1 MFPKPF
7 IEKNELFGTGS
18 IKNVAEIIKINR
30 FKRLLVITGNQSYQ
44 SSGLKKALEPQ
55 LKNTEYLIVNDFEVN
70 PKYEDIKRIGK
81 SLEAKKFD
89 LIIAGGGGSAIDFAK
104 CLNVYLS
111 TKKNN
116 DRDGIIDSSLLKG
129 KFLPMMA
136 IPTTAGTGS
145 EATHFAVAYI
155 NKIKISI
162 AHEALRPQ
170 YAIIDPVFCYA
181 SPRYISACCAFD
193 AMCQAIESFWS
204 KNATD
209 NSKKFAEKAIQL
221 ISTNIVKA
229 IQEDCHKARDN
240 LSLGSFLAGKA
251 INISKTTA
259 PHALSY
265 SLTSFFKIPH
275 GHAVALTLGKFF
287 TLNESYELQHSI
299 SKKIGLINHVNNLK
313 EIKAHLGW
321 HDQLSFEAQWQKLML
336 ECGLEIKI
344 PKENM
349 PNVDLGDLIQS
360 VNEERLSNHPVK
372 ITRKIISEVYA
383 QLIN

>member
-1 MFPKPF
+1 MFPIPF
-7 IEKNELFGTGS
+7 IEKNEFFGSGA
-18 IKNVAEIIKINR
+18 IKNVAEIIKINS

-44 SSGLKKALEPQ
+44 SSGLKRVLEPQ
-55 LKNTEYLIVNDFEVN
+55 LKNTEYLIVSDFEVN

-111 TKKNN
+111 TKKNV

-162 AHEALRPQ
+162 AHEALRPK
-170 YAIIDPVFCYA
+170 YVIVDPELTYN
-181 SPRYISACCAFD
+181 SPSYISACCGFD
-193 AMCQAIESFWS
+193 ALSQAIESLWS
-204 KNATD
+204 KNSTGE
-209 NSKKFAEKAIQL
+209 SRLYSEKAISL
-221 ISTNIVKA
+221 IASSITDAVNNN
-229 IQEDCHKARDN
+229 CYKAREN
-240 LSLGSFLAGKA
+240 LSFGSFLAGKA

-265 SLTSFFKIPH
+265 SLTSAFNIPH
-275 GHAVALTLGKFF
+275 GNAVAMTLGQFF
-287 TLNESYELQHSI
+287 TINNNKEFYKNV
-299 SKKIGLINHVNNLK
+299 SKKIGIANHQENLLKIK
-313 EIKAHLGW
+313 ENMGLGPNEN
-321 HDQLSFEAQWQKLML
+321 FESHWLNLMKS
-336 ECGLEIKI
+336 CGLETKIKNV
-344 PKENM
+344 EN
-349 PNVDLGDLIQS
+349 NQS
-360 VNEERLSNHPVK
+360 QINQLTQTVNTDRLSNHPIK
-372 ITRKIISEVYA
+372 IAPEIISSIYSK
-383 QLIN
+383 LF